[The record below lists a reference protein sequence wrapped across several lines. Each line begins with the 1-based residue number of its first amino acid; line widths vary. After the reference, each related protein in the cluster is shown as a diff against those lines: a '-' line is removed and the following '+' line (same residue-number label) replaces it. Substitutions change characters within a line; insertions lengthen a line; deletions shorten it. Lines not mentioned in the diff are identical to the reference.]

1 MAKVK
6 REKEHRVTRGILRAG
21 NSTFDFLFIALMIT
35 LLIIA
40 GYMKMDIDSVYEDA
54 DPAKFIMYKPEL
66 PDDTE
71 TFEDLQKLNPDVIGW
86 ITIYDTNIDY
96 PLLYSAESNNM
107 YLGHNA
113 KGEPQS
119 SGSIFIDYRNKPDF
133 TDFNTIIHGHHM
145 DQHKMFGDIE
155 KFRDQKFFEK
165 HEYGNLYYNNKNYGI
180 DVLVFLE
187 TDGYNGKIYAP
198 AIEGEDAKLQYINYC
213 YKKATYIRGVEDVK
227 SFVANETRTSPI
239 TPDDHLLV
247 LSTCAMDKTN
257 GRMLLVAKLL
267 DHHVANP
274 YPKSELKKKDYGT
287 AEAFS
292 LVERVGKF
300 PIWEWILLLVILI
313 LLTFILYILSRKTS
327 RRKGEKA
334 HGKDK

>member
-6 REKEHRVTRGILRAG
+6 RDNEHRVTRGILRAG

-145 DQHKMFGDIE
+145 SRNKMFGDIE
-155 KFRDQKFFEK
+155 KFRSEKFFQS
-165 HEYGNLYYNNKNYGI
+165 HEYGNIFYNNNNYGI
-180 DVLVFLE
+180 DILVFLE
-187 TDGYNGKIYAP
+187 TDGYNWKIYTP
-198 AIEGEDAKLQYINYC
+198 AVEGEEAKLEYINYI
-213 YKKATYIRGVEDVK
+213 YKHATYIRGVGDVK
-227 SFVANETRTSPI
+227 TFTENTTSRTSPI
-239 TPDDHLLV
+239 TPDDHILL

-257 GRMLLVAKLL
+257 GRMILVAKLL

-274 YPKSELKKKDYGT
+274 YPETELQKTDYGT

-292 LVERVGKF
+292 ITERFGKY
-300 PIWEWILLLVILI
+300 PIYVWILI
-313 LLTFILYILSRKTS
+313 LLALILLTLILYILS

-334 HGKDK
+334 NDNE

>member
-1 MAKVK
+1 
-6 REKEHRVTRGILRAG
+6 
-21 NSTFDFLFIALMIT
+21 MIH
-35 LLIIA
+35 
-40 GYMKMDIDSVYEDA
+40 
-54 DPAKFIMYKPEL
+54 
-66 PDDTE
+66 E

-180 DVLVFLE
+180 DLLVFLE

-198 AIEGEDAKLQYINYC
+198 AIDGEDAKLQYINYC

-239 TPDDHLLV
+239 TPDDHIAGSQHL
-247 LSTCAMDKTN
+247 CN
-257 GRMLLVAKLL
+257 GQNQRAHASGCQVARPSCGKP
-267 DHHVANP
+267 VP
-274 YPKSELKKKDYGT
+274 EIGT
-287 AEAFS
+287 QK
-292 LVERVGKF
+292 ERLWHSRSVQ
-300 PIWEWILLLVILI
+300 
-313 LLTFILYILSRKTS
+313 LSRTRWQVPCLGMDPAPRHTHPSDFYSIYSFKKNFQTQ
-327 RRKGEKA
+327 RREGSW
-334 HGKDK
+334 